1 MFRHSRIVCLKNK
14 EHLILGNRIIKYM
27 YLTQKVQFTT
37 YKRTYNIFFLNKK
50 TKTVQINVISCQLM
64 YRRK

>member
-37 YKRTYNIFFLNKK
+37 YKRTYNIFLIKK
-50 TKTVQINVISCQLM
+50 QKL
-64 YRRK
+64 YK